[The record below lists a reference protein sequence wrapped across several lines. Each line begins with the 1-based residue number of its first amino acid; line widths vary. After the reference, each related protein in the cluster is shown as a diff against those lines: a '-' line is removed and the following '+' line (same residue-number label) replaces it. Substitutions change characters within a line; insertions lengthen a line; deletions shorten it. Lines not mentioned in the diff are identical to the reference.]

1 MRKPEILSPA
11 GDFEKMKAAVRFGA
25 DAVYLSGKSF
35 GMRSGCGNFTLDE
48 MADAIKYAHGRGV
61 KVYITLNTMPRD
73 REYVQL
79 QKYIP
84 AVCELKPDAFIVAD
98 LGVMSLLHRLCPEAV
113 IHVSTQTSIIS
124 SYAALEYVKNY
135 NAKRL
140 VLARELSLPE
150 IKEIRKN
157 VPEEIEL
164 EAFVHGAMCVSYSGR
179 CLLSNH
185 FTGRDGNSGMCAQ
198 PCRWNY
204 KLYSLT
210 EERDETRTP
219 GIVQTEEG
227 TFILSS
233 RDMCMIEHIPELC
246 EAGISSFKI
255 EGRMKSVYYA
265 AATAYAYRHALDLY
279 FDGKAYDPSDRALL
293 ESVTHREYDTGYYF
307 DSPSTDAKTVT
318 KPGYIAE
325 RPYYGIVESY
335 DGEAVI
341 RQKNKL
347 CKGETVSFLTPHGVT
362 APFTADHIK
371 NEDGIEI
378 DSTPHPK
385 QLFRLKTPY
394 PVGEGDL
401 LIPRI

>member
-1 MRKPEILSPA
+1 
-11 GDFEKMKAAVRFGA
+11 MKAAVRFGA

-48 MADAIKYAHGRGV
+48 MSVAVKYAHERGV

-73 REYVQL
+73 REYDEL
-79 QKYIP
+79 KKYIP
-84 AVCELKPDAFIVAD
+84 AVYELRPDAFIVAD
-98 LGVMSLLHRLCPEAV
+98 LGVMNLLRTLCPDAV

-140 VLARELSLPE
+140 VLARELSLSE
-150 IKEIRKN
+150 INGIRKN

-204 KLYSLT
+204 KLYSLS

-233 RDMCMIEHIPELC
+233 RDMCMIEHIKELC

-279 FDGKAYDPSDRALL
+279 FEGKDPDPSDRALL

-307 DSPSTDAKTVT
+307 DSPSEDAKTVT

-325 RPYYGIVESY
+325 RPYYGIVISY
-335 DGEAVI
+335 DGASQTAKI
-341 RQKNKL
+341 KQKNKL
-347 CKGETVSFLTPHGVT
+347 FKGETVSFLTPHGVT
-362 APFTADHIK
+362 APFAANEMR
-371 NEDGIEI
+371 NEDGIEL
-378 DSTPHPK
+378 DSAPHPK
-385 QLFRLKTPY
+385 QVFSLKTPY

-401 LIPRI
+401 LLP

>member
-1 MRKPEILSPA
+1 
-11 GDFEKMKAAVRFGA
+11 
-25 DAVYLSGKSF
+25 
-35 GMRSGCGNFTLDE
+35 
-48 MADAIKYAHGRGV
+48 
-61 KVYITLNTMPRD
+61 
-73 REYVQL
+73 
-79 QKYIP
+79 
-84 AVCELKPDAFIVAD
+84 
-98 LGVMSLLHRLCPEAV
+98 MSLLHRLCPDAV

-140 VLARELSLPE
+140 VLARELSLSE
-150 IKEIRKN
+150 IIEIRKN
-157 VPEEIEL
+157 VPEQIEL

-204 KLYSLT
+204 KLYSLS

-219 GIVQTEEG
+219 GIMQTEEG

-233 RDMCMIEHIPELC
+233 RDMCMIEHIKELC

-279 FDGKAYDPSDRALL
+279 FEGKDPDPSDRALL

-307 DSPSTDAKTVT
+307 DSPSEDAKTVT

-325 RPYYGIVESY
+325 RPYYGIVISY
-335 DGEAVI
+335 DGASQTAKI
-341 RQKNKL
+341 KQKNKL
-347 CKGETVSFLTPHGVT
+347 FKGETVSFLTPHGVT
-362 APFTADHIK
+362 APFAANEMR
-371 NEDGIEI
+371 NEDGIEL
-378 DSTPHPK
+378 DSAPHPK
-385 QLFRLKTPY
+385 QVFSLKTPY

-401 LIPRI
+401 LLP

>member
-1 MRKPEILSPA
+1 
-11 GDFEKMKAAVRFGA
+11 MKAAVRFGA

-48 MADAIKYAHGRGV
+48 MSIAVKYAHERGV

-73 REYVQL
+73 REYDEL
-79 QKYIP
+79 KKYIP
-84 AVCELKPDAFIVAD
+84 AVYELRPDAFIVAD
-98 LGVMSLLHRLCPEAV
+98 LGVMNLLRTLCPDAV

-124 SYAALEYVKNY
+124 SYAAVEYVKHY

-140 VLARELSLPE
+140 VLARELSLSE
-150 IKEIRKN
+150 INGIRKN

-204 KLYSLT
+204 KLYSLS

-233 RDMCMIEHIPELC
+233 RDMCMIEHIKELC

-279 FDGKAYDPSDRALL
+279 FEGKDPDSSDRALL

-307 DSPSTDAKTVT
+307 DSPSEDAKTVT

-325 RPYYGIVESY
+325 RPYYGIVISY
-335 DGEAVI
+335 DEASQTAKI
-341 RQKNKL
+341 KQKNKL
-347 CKGETVSFLTPHGVT
+347 FKGDRVSFLTPAGVT
-362 APFTADHIK
+362 EPFAA
-371 NEDGIEI
+371 NEMRSEDGIEL
-378 DSTPHPK
+378 DSAPHPK
-385 QLFRLKTPY
+385 QVFSLKTPY

-401 LIPRI
+401 LLP